1 MNKKKFKVG
10 MYGGKFMPMHKG
22 HLKCL
27 DMAARECE
35 LVYLIMFIGGD
46 QEEQIVH
53 NMPNDEDLSIE
64 NRLTQCYRAA
74 ALYDNVFVEI
84 IDVSNCKL
92 PDGSEDWD
100 AETPLVLAR
109 CGHLDAVYGSEP
121 SYAFYFAR
129 AYPDAVYRCLD
140 PERKELNI
148 SATMVR
154 NMSKEERK
162 EWMV

>member
-1 MNKKKFKVG
+1 MSEKKYKVG
-10 MYGGKFMPMHKG
+10 MYGGKFIPMHKG

-27 DMAARECE
+27 DTAARECE
-35 LVYLIMFIGGD
+35 RVYLILFYGGD
-46 QEEQIVH
+46 QEKLILRNQ
-53 NMPNDEDLSIE
+53 PNDTDLWLE
-64 NRLTQCYRAA
+64 NRIEQLFRAA
-74 ALYDNVFVEI
+74 YRFKNVTPIVLDI
-84 IDVSNCKL
+84 SGCRL
-92 PDGSEDWD
+92 PNGEEDWD
-100 AETPLVLAR
+100 AETPLVNEV

-121 SYAFYFAR
+121 SYAPYFKR

-154 NMSKEERK
+154 NMNKEERK